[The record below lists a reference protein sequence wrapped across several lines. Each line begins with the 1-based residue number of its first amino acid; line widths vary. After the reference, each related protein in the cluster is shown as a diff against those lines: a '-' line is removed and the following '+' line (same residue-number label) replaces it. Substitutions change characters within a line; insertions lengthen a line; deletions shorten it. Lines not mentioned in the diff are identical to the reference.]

1 MPETNVIRVRLSLKG
16 RPIKTYTFDKEVISV
31 GRDPA
36 ADVSLDNP
44 SVSREHLRFERMPN
58 GHYRVVDQGSANG
71 TYLNEERV
79 QTAYVYNN
87 DVVRIG
93 KFSLWI
99 SLERDRRV
107 DRVEPERRA
116 STAEMTQGT
125 MILSPEEINRL
136 MSIARERETVPPDPE
151 PSRDKGD
158 PRMPD
163 ADEQKR
169 ARIRLLLAVGVA
181 LVLATSVGFGA
192 AWLFLR

>member
-1 MPETNVIRVRLSLKG
+1 MPEANVIRVRLSLKG

-36 ADVSLDNP
+36 ADISLDNP

-107 DRVEPERRA
+107 ERTEPERKVP
-116 STAEMTQGT
+116 AELAQGT

-136 MSIARERETVPPDPE
+136 MSLAREKETVPPEPE
-151 PSRDKGD
+151 PVRVTS
-158 PRMPD
+158 PVSTSSP
-163 ADEQKR
+163 EEESR

>member
-16 RPIKTYTFDKEVISV
+16 RPIKTYTFDKELIAV

-99 SLERDRRV
+99 SLERDRRAE
-107 DRVEPERRA
+107 RSEPERKL
-116 STAEMTQGT
+116 TAEMTQGT

-136 MSIARERETVPPDPE
+136 MSIAREKETVPPEPE
-151 PSRDKGD
+151 PVRAGVMVDVAS
-158 PRMPD
+158 P
-163 ADEQKR
+163 DEQRR
-169 ARIRLLLAVGVA
+169 ARVRVLVAVGVA

>member
-107 DRVEPERRA
+107 DRIEPDRK

-136 MSIARERETVPPDPE
+136 MSIARERETVPPEPE
-151 PSRDKGD
+151 PARAKGE
-158 PRMPD
+158 RGTPD
-163 ADEQKR
+163 DAERKR

-181 LVLATSVGFGA
+181 LVLATSMGFGA

>member
-136 MSIARERETVPPDPE
+136 MSIARERETVPPEPE
-151 PSRDKGD
+151 PSRAKGD

-163 ADEQKR
+163 ASEQRR

-181 LVLATSVGFGA
+181 LVLATSMGFGA